1 MLAAAVALVMA
12 IGLVGTVVPVLPGL
26 LLIWGAALAYGL
38 AGTFGTTGTIA
49 MAAITLLFLAGT
61 AAKYVL
67 AHRRARVTG
76 APTGTIAAG
85 AVLGLIGFFVVPV
98 IGFVLGG
105 VLGILFAE
113 RHRLNDWGRAWE
125 STRHVLT
132 GFGIGVL
139 VEVGAGLLMI
149 VCWVVWALL

>member
-1 MLAAAVALVMA
+1 MLAAAVSLVMA

-26 LLIWGAALAYGL
+26 LLIWGAALVYGL
-38 AGTFGTTGTIA
+38 AGTFGTTGVVA
-49 MAAITLLFLAGT
+49 MVTITLLLLAGS

-67 AHRRARVTG
+67 AHRHARSIG
-76 APTGTIAAG
+76 APTSTFAAG
-85 AVLGLIGFFVVPV
+85 VVLGVIGFFAVPV

-113 RHRLNDWGRAWE
+113 RHRLNDWGLAWS
-125 STRHVLT
+125 STRKVLT

-139 VEVGAGLLMI
+139 VEVGAGITM
-149 VCWVVWALL
+149 VACWVIWVLL

>member
-1 MLAAAVALVMA
+1 VLAAGVALVMA
-12 IGLVGTVVPVLPGL
+12 IGLVGTVVPVLPGT

-38 AGTFGTTGTIA
+38 AGTFGRAGAVA
-49 MAAITLLFLAGT
+49 MTAITILLLAGA

-76 APTGTIAAG
+76 APTSTIAAG
-85 AVLGLIGFFVVPV
+85 ALGGIIGFFAIPV

-113 RHRLNDWGRAWE
+113 RRRTNDWERAWA
-125 STRHVLT
+125 STRHVLA

-139 VEVGAGLLMI
+139 VEVGAGLAMI
-149 VCWVVWALL
+149 GCWVIWVLL

>member
-1 MLAAAVALVMA
+1 VLAAGVALVMA

-26 LLIWGAALAYGL
+26 ILIWGAALAYGL
-38 AGTFGTTGTIA
+38 AGTFGGPGTIA
-49 MAAITLLFLAGT
+49 MTAITLLLLAGT

-76 APTGTIAAG
+76 APTSTIAAG
-85 AVLGLIGFFVVPV
+85 ALGGIIGFFAIPVV
-98 IGFVLGG
+98 GFVVVG

-113 RHRLNDWGRAWE
+113 RRRLNAWERAWA
-125 STRHVLT
+125 STRHILA

-139 VEVGAGLLMI
+139 VEVGAGLAMI
-149 VCWVVWALL
+149 GCWVIWVLF

>member
-1 MLAAAVALVMA
+1 VLAAGVALVMA
-12 IGLVGTVVPVLPGL
+12 IGLVGTVVPVLPGTI
-26 LLIWGAALAYGL
+26 LIWGAALVYGL
-38 AGTFGTTGTIA
+38 AGTFGRAGAVA
-49 MAAITLLFLAGT
+49 MTAITILLLTGT

-76 APTGTIAAG
+76 APTSTIAAG
-85 AVLGLIGFFVVPV
+85 ALGGIIGFFAIPV

-113 RHRLNDWGRAWE
+113 RRRTNDWERAWA
-125 STRHVLT
+125 STRHVLA

-139 VEVGAGLLMI
+139 VEVGAGLAMI
-149 VCWVVWALL
+149 GCWVVWVLL